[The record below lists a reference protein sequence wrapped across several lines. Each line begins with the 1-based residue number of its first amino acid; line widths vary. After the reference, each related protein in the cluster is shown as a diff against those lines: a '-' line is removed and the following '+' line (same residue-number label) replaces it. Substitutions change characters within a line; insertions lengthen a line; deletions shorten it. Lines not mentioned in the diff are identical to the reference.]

1 MPRTFMYDIESPLR
15 SISTMSKTNTGL
27 LIFLIAMG
35 LFMAIYI
42 PLRVIPQ
49 NKNDEYDI

>member
-1 MPRTFMYDIESPLR
+1 MPRTSMYDIESPIR
-15 SISTMSKTNTGL
+15 SFTSNTKYNRYL
-27 LIFLIAMG
+27 LIFLIAMV
-35 LFMAIYI
+35 LFIAIYI

>member
-1 MPRTFMYDIESPLR
+1 MPRTSMYDIDSPIR
-15 SISTMSKTNTGL
+15 SISTISKSNTGL

-42 PLRVIPQ
+42 PLRVISQ
-49 NKNDEYDI
+49 NNNDEYDI